1 MLLNSCPSV
10 SLRDS
15 GLVSLTSLCAHSLQ
29 SCPILYDPVDCQ
41 APLPMGFS
49 RQKCWSGLPCPS
61 SEDLPDSGIEPA
73 SSQAPALQVDSST
86 TEPRGK
92 MEHDQSE
99 SDDMTAEQKGKKKRG
114 EDGYSIYSKALTHL
128 S

>member
-1 MLLNSCPSV
+1 MGFFRQEYWRGLPLPIPGDLLHPGIKCPSLG
-10 SLRDS
+10 S
-15 GLVSLTSLCAHSLQ
+15 
-29 SCPILYDPVDCQ
+29 
-41 APLPMGFS
+41 
-49 RQKCWSGLPCPS
+49 
-61 SEDLPDSGIEPA
+61 
-73 SSQAPALQVDSST
+73 PALQVDSST
-86 TEPRGK
+86 TEPLGK